1 MTTKV
6 IISFEKMRD
15 SDLAIRANTIIE
27 KMTGNPNFTTPTPA
41 LEDITVALDE
51 FQQAIEQGHNGGKD
65 RTVVKQAKRLV
76 LEGLLKRLGI
86 YVELNANN
94 DLSVVLNSGFDAW
107 KTPTPGPAVLD
118 KPSNFTLMNGPHPG
132 SVKLSVDRIPGA
144 ASYMFEYAPSPIT
157 EATTW
162 KSSGGRLRTH
172 IFNGLTSGQQYAF
185 RVAGIRDNDAQP
197 LYSDV
202 ISRYVQ

>member
-6 IISFEKMRD
+6 IITFSQMRD

-27 KMTGNPNFTTPTPA
+27 KMTGNPNFTAPVPA
-41 LEDITVALDE
+41 LANITTALDE

-65 RTVVKQAKRLV
+65 RTVVKQTKRLV
-76 LEGLLKRLGI
+76 LEGLLKKLAL

-118 KPSNFTLMNGPHPG
+118 KPSNFTLVNGPHPG
-132 SVKLSVDRIPGA
+132 SMKLTVDSIPGA

-157 EATTW
+157 EATIW
-162 KSSGGRLRTH
+162 KNGGGKSRTH
-172 IFNGLTSGQQYAF
+172 IFKNLTSGQQYAF
-185 RVAGIRDNDAQP
+185 RVAGMRDNDAQP

>member
-6 IISFEKMRD
+6 IITFSQMRD

-41 LEDITVALDE
+41 LADVTAALEE
-51 FQQAIEQGHNGGKD
+51 FQQAIEQAHTGAKDKVLVKGG
-65 RTVVKQAKRLV
+65 KRLV
-76 LEGLLKRLGI
+76 LEGLLKKLGM
-86 YVELNANN
+86 YVELNCNN
-94 DLSVVLNSGFDAW
+94 DLSIVLNAGFDAW
-107 KTPTPGPAVLD
+107 KTPTPGPSVLE
-118 KPSNFTLMNGPHPG
+118 KPSNFTLVNGPHPG

-144 ASYMFEYAPSPIT
+144 ASYMFEYAPLPIT

-162 KSSGGRLRTH
+162 KTSSGRSRTQV
-172 IFNGLTSGQQYAF
+172 FNGLTSGQQYAF
-185 RVAGIRDNDAQP
+185 RAAGIRDNDAEP